1 MGEVEDPFGLVG
13 TTLERRFAIDRVVA
27 RGGFGVV
34 YQGRHITLKK
44 PVAVKVLFIPTGL
57 GPQEKQAF
65 LLSFEQEAQTLAALE
80 HPAIVRAYDFG
91 IARPPGRRELPWLAL
106 EWLDGDTLATVLA
119 ARAAPYRPAE
129 ALATLRPVMQAL
141 AFAHARGVAHRD
153 IKPANVMLP
162 RAAGEASAEPLGAR
176 LLDFGIAKIMRPDEA
191 VGSGATRTMAA
202 FSAFS
207 TPYAAPE
214 QKNGTR
220 TGPWTDVHAIGLVL
234 TEMLTG
240 RAPYPGD
247 DPVTVELAIVAP
259 TRPTPARHGVDVG
272 AWEPVLARAVALN
285 AADRYEDLRALLA
298 ALEAEVPGEASRAP
312 TPAAPSTVSPSTPA
326 AHAPTAMLSVAAPA
340 PPGPDRRPRALRGPD
355 ALRDAV
361 GSGHGPRALRGPD
374 ALWDA
379 VEPGHGA
386 LPLADAGAVRA
397 VGPSPRGCVRAAG
410 AAGRARASGRQ
421 RAALD
426 GHRRVVDARVH
437 LGALPR
443 LHGARREPAR
453 RRGRARDPAG
463 CPPELTTA
471 SCGARPRTR
480 PGRRSR
486 SAAGSRPCC
495 S

>member
-326 AHAPTAMLSVAAPA
+326 AHAPTAMLSVAAPLPPVPTAAPAPYAAPTPFGMPSSPGMAPYPSQTQGPYAPSGHPHVAAFA
-340 PPGPDRRPRALRGPD
+340 PPGPQAVPAPPADNARRSMVIGALLMLGFISVLCLACMALGANQPD
-355 ALRDAV
+355 A
-361 GSGHGPRALRGPD
+361 
-374 ALWDA
+374 
-379 VEPGHGA
+379 
-386 LPLADAGAVRA
+386 AG
-397 VGPSPRGCVRAAG
+397 
-410 AAGRARASGRQ
+410 
-421 RAALD
+421 
-426 GHRRVVDARVH
+426 
-437 LGALPR
+437 
-443 LHGARREPAR
+443 EPATPQ
-453 RRGRARDPAG
+453 GA
-463 CPPELTTA
+463 PPN
-471 SCGARPRTR
+471 
-480 PGRRSR
+480 
-486 SAAGSRPCC
+486 
-495 S
+495 